1 MTAFA
6 SQSLALEPLPPRRR
20 ILLRTMSS
28 SGSDTLREFLE
39 TRAPELAVEPC
50 STHDDFLR
58 RLRSGERADLIVWRT
73 GDKSGDPLE
82 DLRSVIGASAATP
95 VVVVVEGYDAGLVSR
110 AMAQGINGLVAR
122 SMSPDMALCVLRLV
136 LAGGT
141 YFPCEPAWLAPAAT
155 PEIAA
160 PQGLHRGA
168 LGLTPRQL
176 DVLGYICQGMSN
188 KIIARAL
195 GMRETTVKAHVM
207 QIMRRLNAENRT
219 QVALRVSQMGFLG
232 PAAAK
237 GQSAGT

>member
-1 MTAFA
+1 MTAF
-6 SQSLALEPLPPRRR
+6 SGQSLALEPLPPRRR
-20 ILLRTMSS
+20 IVIRPMPSS
-28 SGSDTLREFLE
+28 ANDTLRDFLE
-39 TRAPELAVEPC
+39 TRAPELAIEPC
-50 STHDDFLR
+50 ATHDDFVR
-58 RLRSGERADLIVWRT
+58 RLRNSERADLIVWRT
-73 GDKSGDPLE
+73 GDESVDPLE
-82 DLRSVIGASAATP
+82 DLRSVIGASVEVP
-95 VVVVVEGYDAGLVSR
+95 VVVVVERYDAGLVSR

-122 SMSPDMALCVLRLV
+122 NMSPDMTLCVLSLV

-141 YFPCEPAWLAPAAT
+141 YFPCEPAWLAPAAV

-160 PQGLHRGA
+160 PQGLRRGA

-237 GQSAGT
+237 GAGT